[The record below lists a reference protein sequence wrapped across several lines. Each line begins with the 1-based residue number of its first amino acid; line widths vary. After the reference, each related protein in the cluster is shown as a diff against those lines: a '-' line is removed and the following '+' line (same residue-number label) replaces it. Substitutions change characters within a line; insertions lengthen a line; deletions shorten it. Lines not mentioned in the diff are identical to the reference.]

1 MRYSKEHR
9 QETHERI
16 VRKAGE
22 RFRAEGIDAVGVAS
36 LMGDVGLTVGGFY
49 AHFESKQALIT
60 EASSDAFS
68 RTTAAFRE
76 YILSKPRGQ
85 RLSALV
91 NAYLTAFHRDTPQ
104 QGCLA
109 AANGA
114 ELARQP
120 SQTRAVFTHQ
130 LEAWIAVIEQAI
142 KDDGLKAD
150 PRAIASAMVGAMTLA
165 RAVDDPVLSEAF
177 LESGRQATVA
187 IAGAEKQATA
197 ARHPKPA

>member
-9 QETHERI
+9 QETHDRI

-49 AHFESKQALIT
+49 AHFKSKQALIT
-60 EASSDAFS
+60 EASSAAFS

-76 YILSKPRGQ
+76 YILGKPKGE
-85 RLSALV
+85 RLAALV
-91 NAYLTAFHRDTPQ
+91 NAYLTEFHRDAPQ

-114 ELARQP
+114 ELARQAID
-120 SQTRAVFTHQ
+120 TRAGFTHE
-130 LEAWIAVIEQAI
+130 LKAWIAVIDEAI
-142 KDDGLKAD
+142 RDDGLKAD
-150 PRAIASAMVGAMTLA
+150 SRAIASAMVGAMTLA
-165 RAVDDPVLSEAF
+165 RAVDDPVLSAAF
-177 LESGRQATVA
+177 LESGRQAILANARPV
-187 IAGAEKQATA
+187 KQQ
-197 ARHPKPA
+197 KPA

>member
-36 LMGDVGLTVGGFY
+36 LMADVGLTVGGFY
-49 AHFESKQALIT
+49 AHFDSKQALIT
-60 EASSDAFS
+60 EASSAAFS
-68 RTTAAFRE
+68 RTTASFRE
-76 YILSKPRGQ
+76 YIHGKPKGE

-91 NAYLTAFHRDTPQ
+91 NAYLTEFHRDEPQ

-120 SQTRAVFTHQ
+120 IDTRAGFTHE
-130 LEAWIAVIEQAI
+130 LKAWIAVIEEAI
-142 KDDGLKAD
+142 RDDGLTAD
-150 PRAIASAMVGAMTLA
+150 ARAVASALVGAMTLA
-165 RAVDDPVLSEAF
+165 RAVDDPVLSQAF
-177 LESGRQATVA
+177 LESGRQAILA
-187 IAGAEKQATA
+187 N
-197 ARHPKPA
+197 RPKPA

>member
-36 LMGDVGLTVGGFY
+36 LMADVGLTVGGFY

-60 EASSDAFS
+60 EASTAAFS

-76 YILSKPRGQ
+76 YILGKPKGE
-85 RLSALV
+85 RLAALV
-91 NAYLTAFHRDTPQ
+91 NAYLTEFHRDEPQ

-120 SQTRAVFTHQ
+120 IETRAGFTHE
-130 LEAWIAVIEQAI
+130 LKAWIAVIEEAI
-142 KDDGLKAD
+142 RDDGLNAD
-150 PRAIASAMVGAMTLA
+150 ARAVASAMVGAMTLA
-165 RAVDDPVLSEAF
+165 RAVDDPVLSQAF
-177 LESGRQATVA
+177 LESGRQAILA
-187 IAGAEKQATA
+187 KL
-197 ARHPKPA
+197 PKPA

>member
-36 LMGDVGLTVGGFY
+36 LMADVGLTVGGFY

-60 EASSDAFS
+60 EASSAAFS

-76 YILSKPRGQ
+76 YIGGKPKGQ
-85 RLSALV
+85 RLAALV
-91 NAYLTAFHRDTPQ
+91 DAYLTESHRDAPQ
-104 QGCLA
+104 EGCLA

-120 SQTRAVFTHQ
+120 VETRAGFTHE
-130 LEAWIAVIEQAI
+130 LKAWIAVIEEAI
-142 KDDGLKAD
+142 SDDGLDAD
-150 PRAIASAMVGAMTLA
+150 ARAVAGAMVGAMTLA
-165 RAVDDPVLSEAF
+165 RAVADPVLSQAF
-177 LESGRQATVA
+177 LESGRQA
-187 IAGAEKQATA
+187 ILAGRAKRA
-197 ARHPKPA
+197 